1 MVGVL
6 ADQYVGEQSGSRS
19 AAFDGPRRQRRLGEA
34 VAACAGE
41 ARTCDPVHDE
51 PSRDVLELLG
61 HILAD
66 LPKPATAS
74 GAVICLGQ
82 KMDHRARHVIGNGSA
97 LGLAL
102 LLGGLRQAQLRRHGG
117 RGQLARLERQL
128 QLIGR
133 LGRSSKPVR
142 TVPGKLVAQLLDQ
155 DRLRLHLRDQALREG
170 AQIIGIVREGGGL
183 VEHEEDGNGQRSL
196 WESSIPC
203 AAAAMCAAGSA
214 SLASGV
220 TVHWTVP

>member
-102 LLGGLRQAQLRRHGG
+102 LLGGLRQAQLRGHRRG
-117 RGQLARLERQL
+117 GQLACLERQL
-128 QLIGR
+128 QLLGR
-133 LGRSSKPVR
+133 LCGGAEPMRP
-142 TVPGKLVAQLLDQ
+142 VPGELMAQLLDEHG
-155 DRLRLHLRDQALREG
+155 LRLHLGDQPLRER
-170 AQIIGIVREGGGL
+170 AQIVGIFGESGGL
-183 VEHEEDGNGQRSL
+183 VEH
-196 WESSIPC
+196 
-203 AAAAMCAAGSA
+203 A
-214 SLASGV
+214 
-220 TVHWTVP
+220 